1 MDYTLNI
8 NDKTMIWADE
18 THWDNIGWVIREEI
32 ENVYPYE
39 EQPATLAEVLSLA
52 DDNDREEII
61 EAHKVMIEE
70 AENDYNKKTLQK
82 ELAEIAR

>member
-18 THWDNIGWVIREEI
+18 THWDNIGWVIREGI

-61 EAHKVMIEE
+61 EAHKAMIEE